1 MNHTITLTT
10 TEALLV
16 IGALEVMRSEASY
29 EAVERLLSN
38 FRVRV
43 YSDLKMAENEKWKSM
58 DDDL

>member
-1 MNHTITLTT
+1 MTT

-43 YSDLKMAENEKWKSM
+43 YSDLKTAENEKWKSM